1 MLKGHSVP
9 MMQKQQTPGL
19 QKTKS
24 VVRNE
29 TGKIEVHITDSQSW
43 NSCCKV
49 ASDHDFTFSSAAK
62 PTKKKHNAL

>member
-29 TGKIEVHITDSQSW
+29 TGKVEVHITDT
-43 NSCCKV
+43 V
-49 ASDHDFTFSSAAK
+49 
-62 PTKKKHNAL
+62 